1 MMHMHWEIYSHLEIM
16 QKETVILTFDPSDR
30 LTSQSTAENPVGN
43 AGMRSALLSPGISR
57 AGEKIFVL
65 GKLVC
70 TPFQNKMD

>member
-1 MMHMHWEIYSHLEIM
+1 MHWGIYSHLEIM

-43 AGMRSALLSPGISR
+43 DGMRSALLSPGILR
-57 AGEKIFVL
+57 VEEIFVL